1 MENPMDTVAFQKV
14 TTSAA
19 DITKTVVAGQ
29 VKLLDI
35 YAKNSEGMPISSFFN
50 AAATVQRATLQNLD
64 NLAAS
69 LLAAPAKSTG
79 APIKAA
85 ADLVKNAVNAQ
96 ADALIKTDASTIV
109 AASKVAAKS
118 SKKPAS
124 SAAKDDLSCTLDDLT
139 VVSGI
144 GPSTMKKLQAEGIQ
158 TLLDLAKISNK
169 ELTALVE
176 KANIRLL
183 KNTPADWISDAKKQ
197 VKSLK
202 K

>member
-1 MENPMDTVAFQKV
+1 M
-14 TTSAA
+14 
-19 DITKTVVAGQ
+19 
-29 VKLLDI
+29 
-35 YAKNSEGMPISSFFN
+35 
-50 AAATVQRATLQNLD
+50 QRATLQNLD

-85 ADLVKNAVNAQ
+85 ANLVKNAVNAQ

-197 VKSLK
+197 VKLLK